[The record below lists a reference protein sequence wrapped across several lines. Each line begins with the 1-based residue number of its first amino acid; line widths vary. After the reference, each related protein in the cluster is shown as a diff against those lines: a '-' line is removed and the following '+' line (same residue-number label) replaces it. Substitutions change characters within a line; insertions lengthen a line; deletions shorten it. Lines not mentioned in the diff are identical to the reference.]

1 MLLYNPAYVVVPM
14 RSCSKKEI
22 MQNVNYLDG
31 FIYHM
36 VHVDNLRSIFQRK
49 TLLSQEMLEREGIKP
64 RSIAEPSV
72 QNLRD
77 RIFIVDF
84 YEHTWRN
91 LHSYVPFYFST
102 CPPMLYVQL
111 GNGMQNKLV
120 IFKVPRSIL
129 KNQGAVFTD
138 GNATNQQLS
147 QGRNERVFIVP
158 AGGKRRNCTRQYKP
172 SGPLGTSPLISDFY
186 CDIKFLET
194 LNWKGINSQH
204 SLDQESKR
212 VRSAEVL
219 IPDSLP
225 ITEIYAIAV
234 GAIEMVDVV
243 NTIIAECGVVG
254 LVPQATYEPDLFR

>member
-1 MLLYNPAYVVVPM
+1 
-14 RSCSKKEI
+14 

-36 VHVDNLRSIFQRK
+36 VHVDNLRGIFQYK
-49 TLLSQEMLEREGIKP
+49 ALLSKEMLESKGVVP
-64 RSIAEPSV
+64 RSIAYDSV

-84 YEHTWRN
+84 YEHRWRN
-91 LHSYVPFYFST
+91 LHSYVPFYFSP

-120 IFKVPRSIL
+120 IFKVPRSVL

-158 AGGKRRNCTRQYKP
+158 AGGKRGNCTRQYTP
-172 SGPLGTSPLISDFY
+172 SGPLGTSPLISNFY

-194 LNWKGINSQH
+194 FNWKGINNQY

-219 IPDSLP
+219 IPDRLP

-234 GAIEMVDVV
+234 GTIEMVDVV
-243 NTIIAECGVVG
+243 NAVIAECGVEK
-254 LVPQATYEPDLFR
+254 LVPLATYEPDLFR